1 MSPWAEILMIHG
13 VKDWGDNSIKIL
25 GHASHFYLIGSTYS
39 LMSWPHLMLLS
50 SNNSHPAWRL
60 TVFYIRISTRL
71 EMARNNI
78 LDLTTSRIIFAI
90 DTLQR
95 NNQWELVYSQFLD
108 QSYQIFA
115 PEYACVWV
123 SRIDTIWDNMQTAYI
138 VHTSQRLR
146 ISTANAG
153 FLTRSPVCFRRSR
166 WLEESLYCSRWS
178 NVWQNSGWLGHWK
191 RNKFLFHAVSVTDIQ
206 LGNVASYFFIH
217 IFSSSVKELNS
228 TSDAWF
234 KILHL
239 QWMSCKAKYA
249 LYKLSCWL
257 TIIKKLYIWI
267 ILVTFCA
274 TASLCCSSLNIFLY
288 C

>member
-13 VKDWGDNSIKIL
+13 VTDWGDNSIKIL
-25 GHASHFYLIGSTYS
+25 GHASHIYLIGSTYS
-39 LMSWPHLMLLS
+39 LMSWPHLIVLS
-50 SNNSHPAWRL
+50 SNNSHPAWRF

-108 QSYQIFA
+108 RSYQIFA

-123 SRIDTIWDNMQTAYI
+123 SRTDTIWDNMQTAYI

-153 FLTRSPVCFRRSR
+153 FWQDHLSVSGEVGDWKNHFTVADDQMFDRILDDWATGKEINFCFT
-166 WLEESLYCSRWS
+166 L
-178 NVWQNSGWLGHWK
+178 
-191 RNKFLFHAVSVTDIQ
+191 
-206 LGNVASYFFIH
+206 
-217 IFSSSVKELNS
+217 
-228 TSDAWF
+228 
-234 KILHL
+234 
-239 QWMSCKAKYA
+239 
-249 LYKLSCWL
+249 
-257 TIIKKLYIWI
+257 
-267 ILVTFCA
+267 
-274 TASLCCSSLNIFLY
+274 
-288 C
+288 